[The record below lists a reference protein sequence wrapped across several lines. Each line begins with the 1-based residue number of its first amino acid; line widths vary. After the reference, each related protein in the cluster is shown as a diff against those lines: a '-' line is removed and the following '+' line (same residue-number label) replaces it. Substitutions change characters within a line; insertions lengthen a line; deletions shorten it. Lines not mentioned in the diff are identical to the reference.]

1 MPYNIFNTS
10 NNNMNS
16 NFINYNSSKDNN
28 NNIGYMIR
36 NSASNAT
43 NTSSMKKGAKKLS
56 ILNGL
61 DKSNNQYNLNSIFN
75 QKTNSIMP
83 IKTNTSNE
91 FLTNENE

>member
-1 MPYNIFNTS
+1 
-10 NNNMNS
+10 MNS

-43 NTSSMKKGAKKLS
+43 NTSSMKKCAKKLS

-75 QKTNSIMP
+75 QKTNSLMP
-83 IKTNTSNE
+83 IKTNASNE
-91 FLTNENE
+91 LLANENE